1 MRRMPWGKSPVSILP
16 HISSDVS
23 LAVAGTL
30 HATNWTRPARSCAA
44 APTSCSSARISP
56 TSRTASGA
64 PRPQGAYL
72 DRLDTP
78 QQREQGTGTL
88 PAMSN
93 HLIAARSF
101 MASHARVLDRRRF
114 ELLFDG
120 ADAAPVLAAL
130 RAYRNR
136 DGGYG
141 HGLEP
146 DLRAPESQP
155 AAALHAFEV
164 FADVAPV
171 TAPEAAEL
179 CDWLDA
185 VALPDGGLPLA
196 LPLEDTSGCAPF
208 WAQADPQAFSLQI
221 TAIVAAHANR
231 VAAHD
236 PAVAGHPWLARA
248 TKRCLAAIDA
258 LEDAPAAYEL
268 AFAVRLLDA
277 VHDHA
282 VAAPELLAR
291 LGEYIPD
298 DGRLRVVG
306 GLPDEALR
314 PLDLAPEPGRP
325 ARAIIDEA
333 AVAVDLER
341 LASEQDEDGGWSV
354 DYQSYSP
361 AAALEW
367 RGYAT
372 VRALS
377 VLRDNAMIDAPAQ
390 RAERVREARE

>member
-1 MRRMPWGKSPVSILP
+1 
-16 HISSDVS
+16 
-23 LAVAGTL
+23 
-30 HATNWTRPARSCAA
+30 
-44 APTSCSSARISP
+44 
-56 TSRTASGA
+56 
-64 PRPQGAYL
+64 
-72 DRLDTP
+72 
-78 QQREQGTGTL
+78 
-88 PAMSN
+88 MSN

-101 MASHARVLDRRRF
+101 MAGHARVLDRRRF

-120 ADAAPVLAAL
+120 ASAEPVLAAL
-130 RAYRNR
+130 NAYRNP

-164 FADVAPV
+164 LADVAPV

-185 VALPDGGLPLA
+185 IALPDGGLPSA
-196 LPLEDTSGCAPF
+196 LPIEDPSGCAPF
-208 WAQADPQAFSLQI
+208 WAQADPHAFSLQI

-236 PAVAGHPWLARA
+236 PTVAGHPWLARA
-248 TKRCLAAIDA
+248 TSCCLAAIDA
-258 LEDAPAAYEL
+258 LEAAPAAYEL
-268 AFAVRLLDA
+268 AFAVRFLDA
-277 VHDHA
+277 VHDRDGA
-282 VAAPELLAR
+282 VPGLLAR
-291 LGEYIPD
+291 LGEYVPS

-306 GLPDEALR
+306 GLADEALR

-325 ARAIIDEA
+325 ARSLLDED
-333 AVAVDLER
+333 AVATDLER
-341 LASEQDEDGGWSV
+341 LAAEQSEDGGWSV
-354 DYQSYSP
+354 DFQSYSP

-377 VLRDNAMIDAPAQ
+377 VLRDNGTIDAPAQ
-390 RAERVREARE
+390 RRDASR